1 MVESTS
7 VTQDNNSAAGDLPQ
21 SEMQAVEQPMP
32 VTIAP
37 YMNKLMVNPELR
49 REYFAIAPM
58 VDVSDKYFRYFMRL
72 LTKHAFLYTE
82 MVNENAVLHACQ
94 GRDRLLSFSENQHP
108 VVCQLGGN
116 DPVTMGQAAKVCQ
129 EFGYD
134 EVNVNCGCPSNKV

>member
-58 VDVSDKYFRYFMRL
+58 VDVSDKYFRFFMRL
-72 LTKHAFLYTE
+72 LTKHSFLYTE
-82 MVNENAVLHACQ
+82 MLNEHAVLHACQ
-94 GRDRLLSFSENQHP
+94 GRERLLSFSEN
-108 VVCQLGGN
+108 
-116 DPVTMGQAAKVCQ
+116 
-129 EFGYD
+129 
-134 EVNVNCGCPSNKV
+134 

>member
-21 SEMQAVEQPMP
+21 SEMQAVDQPMP

-58 VDVSDKYFRYFMRL
+58 VNISDKYLSYLISFL
-72 LTKHAFLYTE
+72 SKHAFLYTE
-82 MVNENAVLHACQ
+82 IVNEIAVLNACQ
-94 GRDRLLSFSENQHP
+94 VRDRLLSFSENQHP